1 MKLNMHRNIRHLIL
15 SILLLA
21 HLSSCASQQ
30 SGFAVSS
37 AAFSENSVPLNA
49 AIGEIAAYYTQR
61 LAPESAIALVSFDA
75 ETRTLSDYI
84 FEELWIAF
92 EDNSSLTLV
101 DRKNLE
107 LIRREL
113 DYQAS
118 GEVSDKSAKSIGQQF
133 GPQVLLYGKL
143 SRLGGEYRLSVYAT
157 DVEHA
162 ASSVRAVNIKSDKR
176 LAALLETPAA
186 GNTGVNMANALYAGV
201 GNPFRFTVQTD
212 KATGEYY
219 DGDYMTMRIYSERDA
234 WFKVTHVDVN
244 GSAQVIYPTSSR
256 DNNFIRAG
264 ETRQIPDNTRFK
276 MTKPYGEEMILAA
289 AYGTSFIIGRQSP
302 AAPLSSTVVTRG
314 LVVENAATQTT
325 MSPAATAKFTYTIKP

>member
-1 MKLNMHRNIRHLIL
+1 MKQFVYLICVCF
-15 SILLLA
+15 A
-21 HLSSCASQQ
+21 VFCVACASQ
-30 SGFAVSS
+30 GNRTEGDNKS
-37 AAFSENSVPLNA
+37 AAFSEDSVPLDT
-49 AIGEIAAYYTQR
+49 AIAEIAAYYTQR
-61 LAPESAIALVSFDA
+61 LAPDSAIALVSFDA
-75 ETRTLSDYI
+75 ETRTISDYI

-143 SRLGGEYRLSVYAT
+143 SRLGGGYRFSVYAT

-186 GNTGVNMANALYAGV
+186 GNTGVNMANALYAGA

-244 GSAQVIYPTSSR
+244 GK
-256 DNNFIRAG
+256 RAG
-264 ETRQIPDNTRFK
+264 HLPNFF
-276 MTKPYGEEMILAA
+276 P
-289 AYGTSFIIGRQSP
+289 
-302 AAPLSSTVVTRG
+302 
-314 LVVENAATQTT
+314 
-325 MSPAATAKFTYTIKP
+325 